1 MFIFFTNVDRCWQS
15 GYSIWTCVCD
25 DSQDATTNDVPQ
37 GLFNVKGFPTLYLH
51 TATGENIRYDG
62 DRSQTGLSE
71 FIKKHKSASLKSEG
85 STEESADAKDEL

>member
-1 MFIFFTNVDRCWQS
+1 M
-15 GYSIWTCVCD
+15 
-25 DSQDATTNDVPQ
+25 
-37 GLFNVKGFPTLYLH
+37 KGFPTLYLH